1 MELIEIVIHAFESII
16 KKYKMQ
22 SSIISENEVVLFS
35 DKYILSFLRHSG
47 ELEMVYIEKKE
58 DGDLYQYNIDSFIAN
73 SISEEARM
81 QIKERLKKESQKES
95 KTEIDLALLAYTLE
109 KKWDDLLLGGK
120 EWIKEYQDF
129 LLYIP
134 ERNVTQLKEKNV
146 KENVYNL
153 ICD

>member
-16 KKYKMQ
+16 KKYNMQ

-47 ELEMVYIEKKE
+47 ELEMVYIEKKA

-73 SISEEARM
+73 SISEEVRM
-81 QIKERLKKESQKES
+81 QIKERLKKES

-109 KKWDDLLLGGK
+109 KEWDDLLLGGK
-120 EWIKEYQDF
+120 EWIKEYQNF

-134 ERNVTQLKEKNV
+134 ARNVTQLKEKQY
-146 KENVYNL
+146 KGKC
-153 ICD
+153 I

>member
-16 KKYKMQ
+16 RKYNMQ

-35 DKYILSFLRHSG
+35 DKYILSFLRHSS
-47 ELEMVYIEKKE
+47 ELEMVYIEKKA

-81 QIKERLKKESQKES
+81 QIKERLKKES

-120 EWIKEYQDF
+120 EWIKEYQNF

-134 ERNVTQLKEKNV
+134 TRNVTQLKEKIY
-146 KENVYNL
+146 KGKC
-153 ICD
+153 I

>member
-1 MELIEIVIHAFESII
+1 MELMEIVIHAFESII
-16 KKYKMQ
+16 MKYNMQ

-81 QIKERLKKESQKES
+81 QIKERLKKES

-120 EWIKEYQDF
+120 EWIKEYQNF
-129 LLYIP
+129 LLFIP
-134 ERNVTQLKEKNV
+134 ARNVTQLKEK
-146 KENVYNL
+146 KYKGKC
-153 ICD
+153 I

>member
-16 KKYKMQ
+16 KKYNMQ

-81 QIKERLKKESQKES
+81 QIKERLKKES

-120 EWIKEYQDF
+120 EWIKEYQNF
-129 LLYIP
+129 LLYILA
-134 ERNVTQLKEKNV
+134 RNVTQLKEIKY
-146 KENVYNL
+146 KGKC
-153 ICD
+153 I

>member
-16 KKYKMQ
+16 KKYNMQ

-81 QIKERLKKESQKES
+81 QIKERLKKES

-120 EWIKEYQDF
+120 EWIKEYQNF

-134 ERNVTQLKEKNV
+134 ARNITQLKEK
-146 KENVYNL
+146 KYKGKC
-153 ICD
+153 I

>member
-1 MELIEIVIHAFESII
+1 MGSIEIVIQAFEDII
-16 KKYKMQ
+16 KKYNMQ

-58 DGDLYQYNIDSFIAN
+58 NGDLYQYNIDSFIAN

-81 QIKERLKKESQKES
+81 QIKERLKKESA
-95 KTEIDLALLAYTLE
+95 TEIDLELALLAYTLE

-120 EWIKEYQDF
+120 GWIKEYQNF

-134 ERNVTQLKEKNV
+134 ARNVTQLKEK
-146 KENVYNL
+146 KYKGKC
-153 ICD
+153 I

>member
-16 KKYKMQ
+16 KKYNMQ

-35 DKYILSFLRHSG
+35 DKYILSFLRHAG

-81 QIKERLKKESQKES
+81 QIKERLKKES

-120 EWIKEYQDF
+120 EWIKEYQNF

-134 ERNVTQLKEKNV
+134 ARNVTQLKEK
-146 KENVYNL
+146 KYKGKC
-153 ICD
+153 I

>member
-1 MELIEIVIHAFESII
+1 MELKEIVIYAFESII
-16 KKYKMQ
+16 KKYNMQ

-47 ELEMVYIEKKE
+47 VLELVYIEKKE
-58 DGDLYQYNIDSFIAN
+58 DGELYQYNIDSFIAN

-81 QIKERLKKESQKES
+81 QIKERLKEES
-95 KTEIDLALLAYTLE
+95 KTEKDLALLAYTLE

-120 EWIKEYQDF
+120 EWIKEYKNF

-134 ERNVTQLKEKNV
+134 ARNVTQLIEK
-146 KENVYNL
+146 KYKGKC
-153 ICD
+153 I

>member
-16 KKYKMQ
+16 KKHNMQ
-22 SSIISENEVVLFS
+22 SSIISENEVVLFT
-35 DKYILSFLRHSG
+35 DKYILSFLRHWG

-73 SISEEARM
+73 SISEEARI
-81 QIKERLKKESQKES
+81 QIKERLKKES

-120 EWIKEYQDF
+120 EWIKEYQNF
-129 LLYIP
+129 LLHIP
-134 ERNVTQLKEKNV
+134 ARNVTKLKEK
-146 KENVYNL
+146 KYKGKC
-153 ICD
+153 I

>member
-1 MELIEIVIHAFESII
+1 MVLIEAVIHAFESII
-16 KKYKMQ
+16 KKYNMQ

-35 DKYILSFLRHSG
+35 DKYILSFFCHSG

-73 SISEEARM
+73 SISVEARM
-81 QIKERLKKESQKES
+81 QIKERLKKES

-109 KKWDDLLLGGK
+109 KKWEDLLLGGK
-120 EWIKEYQDF
+120 EWIKEYQNF

-134 ERNVTQLKEKNV
+134 ARNVTQLKEKQY
-146 KENVYNL
+146 KGKC
-153 ICD
+153 I

>member
-1 MELIEIVIHAFESII
+1 MELMEIVIHAFESII
-16 KKYKMQ
+16 KKYNMQ

-81 QIKERLKKESQKES
+81 QIKEQSKKESKA
-95 KTEIDLALLAYTLE
+95 EIDLALLAYTLE
-109 KKWDDLLLGGK
+109 KKWNDLLLGGK
-120 EWIKEYQDF
+120 EWIKEYQNF
-129 LLYIP
+129 LLFIP
-134 ERNVTQLKEKNV
+134 ARNVTQLKEK
-146 KENVYNL
+146 KYKGKC
-153 ICD
+153 I

>member
-1 MELIEIVIHAFESII
+1 MEIVIHAFESII
-16 KKYKMQ
+16 KKYNMQ

-81 QIKERLKKESQKES
+81 QIKERLKKESKA
-95 KTEIDLALLAYTLE
+95 EIDLALIAYTLE
-109 KKWDDLLLGGK
+109 KKWNDLLLGGK
-120 EWIKEYQDF
+120 EWIKEYQNF
-129 LLYIP
+129 LLFIP
-134 ERNVTQLKEKNV
+134 ARNVTQLKEK
-146 KENVYNL
+146 KYKGKC
-153 ICD
+153 I

>member
-1 MELIEIVIHAFESII
+1 MELIKIVIHAFESII
-16 KKYKMQ
+16 KKYNMQ

-81 QIKERLKKESQKES
+81 QIKERLKKES
-95 KTEIDLALLAYTLE
+95 KTEIDLALLAYALE

-120 EWIKEYQDF
+120 EWIKEYQNF

-134 ERNVTQLKEKNV
+134 ARNVNQLIEK
-146 KENVYNL
+146 KYKGKC
-153 ICD
+153 I

>member
-1 MELIEIVIHAFESII
+1 MELIEIVIHGFESII
-16 KKYKMQ
+16 KKYNMQ

-47 ELEMVYIEKKE
+47 ELEMVYIEKQE

-73 SISEEARM
+73 SISEESRM
-81 QIKERLKKESQKES
+81 QIKERLKTES

-109 KKWDDLLLGGK
+109 KKWDNLLLGGK
-120 EWIKEYQDF
+120 EWIKEYQNF

-134 ERNVTQLKEKNV
+134 ARNVTQLIEK
-146 KENVYNL
+146 KYKGKC
-153 ICD
+153 I

>member
-16 KKYKMQ
+16 EKYNMQ

-81 QIKERLKKESQKES
+81 QIKERLKKES
-95 KTEIDLALLAYTLE
+95 KTEMDLALLAYTLE

-120 EWIKEYQDF
+120 EWIKEYQNF

-134 ERNVTQLKEKNV
+134 ARNVTQLKEK
-146 KENVYNL
+146 KYKGKC
-153 ICD
+153 I

>member
-1 MELIEIVIHAFESII
+1 MELMEIVIHAFESII
-16 KKYKMQ
+16 KKYNMQ

-81 QIKERLKKESQKES
+81 QIKERLKKESKA
-95 KTEIDLALLAYTLE
+95 EIDLALIAYTLE
-109 KKWDDLLLGGK
+109 KKWNDLLLGGK
-120 EWIKEYQDF
+120 EWIKEYQNF
-129 LLYIP
+129 LLFIP
-134 ERNVTQLKEKNV
+134 ARNVTQLKEK
-146 KENVYNL
+146 KYKGKC
-153 ICD
+153 I

>member
-16 KKYKMQ
+16 KKYNMQ

-81 QIKERLKKESQKES
+81 QIKERLKKES
-95 KTEIDLALLAYTLE
+95 KTEIDLALLAYTLV

-120 EWIKEYQDF
+120 EWIKEYQNF

-134 ERNVTQLKEKNV
+134 ARNITQLKEK
-146 KENVYNL
+146 KYKGKC
-153 ICD
+153 I

>member
-16 KKYKMQ
+16 KKYNMQ

-35 DKYILSFLRHSG
+35 DKYILSFLQHSG

-81 QIKERLKKESQKES
+81 QIKERLKKES
-95 KTEIDLALLAYTLE
+95 KTEIDLALFAYTLE

-120 EWIKEYQDF
+120 EWIKEYQNF

-134 ERNVTQLKEKNV
+134 ARNVTQLTEKNI

-153 ICD
+153 ICEQAEV